1 MRWIRIRKA
10 DIDTELRKTF
20 ERYGTVTM
28 QMMLATN
35 TTMFRHEG
43 SLCTVERHLNSL
55 LAWLTEQYDRAER
68 KETWSLT
75 MEAAVTVFVA
85 GEVLLSI
92 FKVAH

>member
-28 QMMLATN
+28 QMLLATN
-35 TTMFRHEG
+35 TTMYRHQG
-43 SLCTVERHLNSL
+43 SLYTVEHYLTSL
-55 LAWLTEQYDRAER
+55 LPWLTEQYDRAER

-85 GEVLLSI
+85 AEVLLSI